1 MAKSKL
7 EELSD
12 IYRVQNLIKND
23 YQKVEGSSYSVTH
36 KNAISDGD
44 AKGKGTG
51 VVGDTYNGGSDV
63 DIYGNPSIPK
73 TGRLQLTSQ
82 NMYDSENEYTVP
94 DTSENADQFRSL

>member
-36 KNAISDGD
+36 KNAISDG
-44 AKGKGTG
+44 
-51 VVGDTYNGGSDV
+51 
-63 DIYGNPSIPK
+63 
-73 TGRLQLTSQ
+73 
-82 NMYDSENEYTVP
+82 NEYTVP